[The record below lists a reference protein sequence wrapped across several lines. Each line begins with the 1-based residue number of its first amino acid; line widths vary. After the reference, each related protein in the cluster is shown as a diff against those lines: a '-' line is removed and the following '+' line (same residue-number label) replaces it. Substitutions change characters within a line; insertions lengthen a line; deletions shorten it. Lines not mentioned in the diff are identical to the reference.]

1 MHIVNTLTQLR
12 ENISNAR
19 SQGMRVGFVP
29 TMGNLHEG
37 HLTLVKRAKEISD
50 YVVVSIFV
58 NPLQFGAHE
67 DLDKYPR
74 TPEQDA
80 DLLTGA
86 GADLLFMPSVE
97 EMYPV
102 SLQLQTK
109 VCVPEITALLEG
121 ASRPG
126 HFDGVSTVVTKLFN
140 MVQPDVALFGEKDYQ
155 QLAVIRRMTGDL
167 CMPIDIIGVPTVR
180 AEDGLAL
187 SSRNGYLS
195 PQQRAIAP
203 TIHATL
209 TAARAALEQGRRDIA
224 QIELEAITKLQN
236 AGFKPDYVHI
246 RDGVTLRD
254 VLPDSK
260 SLVILAAAS
269 LGNTRLIDNVTL
281 ALNATNV

>member
-1 MHIVNTLTQLR
+1 MHIVNTITQLR
-12 ENISNAR
+12 ENLSNAR

-37 HLTLVKRAKEISD
+37 HLTLAKRAKEVSD

-80 DLLTGA
+80 ELLEGA
-86 GADLLFMPSVE
+86 GADLLFMPTVE
-97 EMYPV
+97 EMYPI
-102 SLQLQTK
+102 SLQMQTK
-109 VCVPEITALLEG
+109 VYVPDITTLLEG

-140 MVQPDVALFGEKDYQ
+140 MVQPDAAFFGEKDYQ
-155 QLAVIRRMTGDL
+155 QLAVIRRMTIDL
-167 CMPIDIIGVPTVR
+167 CLPIEIIGVATVR

-187 SSRNGYLS
+187 SSRNGFLT
-195 PQQRAIAP
+195 QEQRAAAP
-203 TIHATL
+203 AIYAAL
-209 TAARAALEQGRRDIA
+209 TEAKAKLEQGRRDTG
-224 QIELEAITKLQN
+224 QIEQEAITALQN
-236 AGFKPDYVHI
+236 AGFRPDYIQI

-281 ALNATNV
+281 ALNPINV

>member
-1 MHIVNTLTQLR
+1 MHIVNTIAQLR
-12 ENISNAR
+12 ENVGNAR
-19 SQGMRVGFVP
+19 LQGMRIGFVP

-37 HLTLVKRAKEISD
+37 HLTLVKQAKQVSN

-80 DLLTGA
+80 ALLQRV
-86 GADLLFMPSVE
+86 GADLLFMPSIA
-97 EMYPV
+97 EMYPR
-102 SLQLQTK
+102 SLDQQTK
-109 VCVPEITALLEG
+109 VCVPDITAVLEG

-140 MVQPDVALFGEKDYQ
+140 MVMPDVALFGEKDYQ
-155 QLAVIRRMTGDL
+155 QLAVIRRMTDDL
-167 CMPIDIIGVPTVR
+167 CLPIEITGVATIR

-187 SSRNGYLS
+187 SSRNGYLT
-195 PQQRAIAP
+195 PDQRRLAP
-203 TIHATL
+203 TIYSTL
-209 TAARAALEQGRRDIA
+209 TGLRDQIVGGNRNFDALEQQGT
-224 QIELEAITKLQN
+224 EALTN
-236 AGFKPDYVHI
+236 AGFRPDYIRI

-281 ALNATNV
+281 ALNGQIV

>member
-1 MHIVNTLTQLR
+1 MHIVNAITQLR

-58 NPLQFGAHE
+58 NPLQFGANE

-80 DLLTGA
+80 DLLSGA
-86 GADLLFMPSVE
+86 GADLLFMPTVV
-97 EMYPV
+97 EMYPGG
-102 SLQLQTK
+102 LQLQTK
-109 VCVPEITALLEG
+109 VCVPDITTLLEG

-140 MVQPDVALFGEKDYQ
+140 MVQPDSALFGEKDYQ
-155 QLAVIRRMTGDL
+155 QLAVIRRMTTDMCL
-167 CMPIDIIGVPTVR
+167 PIEVIGVATVR
-180 AEDGLAL
+180 AGDGLAL
-187 SSRNGYLS
+187 SSRNGFLTAD
-195 PQQRAIAP
+195 QRAVAP

-209 TAARAALEQGRRDIA
+209 AAVKAKLEQGRRDMA
-224 QIELEAITKLQN
+224 QIETEAVTTLQQ
-236 AGFKPDYVHI
+236 AGFRPDYVHI

>member
-1 MHIVNTLTQLR
+1 MHIVNTIAQLR

-67 DLDKYPR
+67 DLDNYPR

-80 DLLTGA
+80 GLLEGA
-86 GADLLFMPSVE
+86 GADLLFMPTVE

-102 SLQLQTK
+102 SLQMQTK
-109 VCVPEITALLEG
+109 VCVPDITTLLEG

-126 HFDGVSTVVTKLFN
+126 HFDGVTTVVTKLFN
-140 MVQPDVALFGEKDYQ
+140 MVQPNTALFGEKDYQ
-155 QLAVIRRMTGDL
+155 QLAVIRRMTSDL
-167 CMPIDIIGVPTVR
+167 CLPIDIIGVPTVR

-187 SSRNGYLS
+187 SSRNGYLK
-195 PQQRAIAP
+195 PDQRALAP
-203 TIHATL
+203 TIYATL
-209 TAARAALEQGRRDIA
+209 TAARARLEQGQRDTA
-224 QIELEAITKLQN
+224 QIEQEAITALQK
-236 AGFKPDYVHI
+236 AGFKPDYIHI

-281 ALNATNV
+281 TLNANNV

>member
-1 MHIVNTLTQLR
+1 MHIVNTIAQLR
-12 ENISNAR
+12 ETISNAR
-19 SQGMRVGFVP
+19 AQGMHIGFVP

-37 HLTLVKRAKEISD
+37 HLTLVKRAKEVSD

-58 NPLQFGAHE
+58 NPLQFAAHE

-80 DLLTGA
+80 NLLTSA
-86 GADLLFMPSVE
+86 GADLLFMPTVQ

-102 SLQLQTK
+102 SLQMQTK
-109 VCVPEITALLEG
+109 VCVPDITTLLEG

-140 MVQPDVALFGEKDYQ
+140 MVQPDTALFGEKDYQ
-155 QLAVIRRMTGDL
+155 QLAVIRRMTADL
-167 CMPIDIIGVPTVR
+167 CLPIEIIGVATVR
-180 AEDGLAL
+180 ADDGLAL
-187 SSRNGYLS
+187 SSRNGYLTTD
-195 PQQRAIAP
+195 QRALAP
-203 TIHATL
+203 TIYAML
-209 TAARAALEQGRRDIA
+209 TDAKSKLEQGRRDID
-224 QIELEAITKLQN
+224 QIEREAIKVLQQ

-281 ALNATNV
+281 ALNPTNV